1 MNFTSSSHQS
11 PKRRSSFSSAT
22 TQQDRSGSTPSEHS
36 PFIQGVQQQD
46 SKAID
51 WGKIKLLTIFLGLG
65 AGFCLVLAKL
75 FSIQLYNG
83 DSYRDMARKQY
94 EAKITLAAERGAM
107 YDRHQRIIATTLPR
121 LSIAVDPNM
130 VESSSTIA
138 RLLSS
143 LTGKSPDIYLKKISS
158 AHSSFVWLERGIAAE
173 SMTPLDTLQDDGLI
187 RIREPRRYFGFGSL
201 GAQILGF
208 TDIDN
213 RGVSGLEMSFDSLL
227 KGANGMTILYRDGRG
242 KKRPISDEPLQA
254 PRNGSS
260 LTLTLDMHIQGIVEH
275 ELKKGVESANAESGT
290 AIAVDP
296 RTGEVL
302 AMASFPTF
310 NPNDPSSARDEFI
323 RNRAITDMYEPGSTF
338 KIVTASA
345 LIEEK
350 LLTPESMVDAH
361 DGVWQCADRTI
372 RDDHP
377 QHGMITFTHALE
389 QSSNIVAAEQS
400 QLLRND
406 KFYKYV
412 RDFGFGIVSG
422 IDIPGEIRGIVR
434 KPREFDL
441 TTKQFMAFGY
451 SLGATPLQLLNAYCT
466 VANRG
471 IMMKPFVVK
480 EIRNET
486 GTVIKAFQPQKI
498 RRVISEETANK
509 VNAMLVNVVQNGTGR
524 PVRLEG
530 MTIAGKTGTAQQL
543 TDGRYSKQDYTA
555 SFAGFFPAEQ
565 PQVALLVMLTKPRN
579 GYYGGEV
586 AAPIFRKIAQQI
598 VSAGLLTLPTPSVN
612 SPQSQHTQVHQS
624 QEQSAGAMSTTL
636 TTMPDIRG
644 MQWSDAE
651 IILRAKGLRYTHE
664 TTPSPQSI
672 ILTQS
677 VIPHEQ
683 TALGTTVQIRFCT
696 AVSITDLPEAL
707 PVLQGLSVRRAMA
720 ILHGSKLRGH
730 IKGNGSRVVRALWS
744 AQEKHCILETQ

>member
-1 MNFTSSSHQS
+1 MKFASSSHQS
-11 PKRRSSFSSAT
+11 PKRRSPASAPMPAPPADT
-22 TQQDRSGSTPSEHS
+22 TTHAMPAMA
-36 PFIQGVQQQD
+36 IQR
-46 SKAID
+46 D
-51 WGKIKLLTIFLGLG
+51 WGKIKLLGIFLCLG
-65 AGFCLVLAKL
+65 IGFCSVIVKL

-83 DSYRDMARKQY
+83 ETYRDIARKQY
-94 EAKITLAAERGAM
+94 ESKITLSAERGAM
-107 YDRHQRIIATTLPR
+107 YDRHERIVATTLPR

-130 VESSSTIA
+130 LESPRTIA
-138 RLLSS
+138 RLLSA
-143 LTGKSPDIYLKKISS
+143 LTGKSPDVYLKKIFS
-158 AHSSFVWLERGIAAE
+158 AQSSFVWLERGIATE
-173 SMTPLDTLQDDGLI
+173 STTALDTLQDDGLI

-213 RGVSGLEMSFDSLL
+213 HGVSGLEMSFDSLL

-254 PRNGSS
+254 PRHGAS
-260 LTLTLDMHIQGIVEH
+260 LTLTLDMHIQGVVEH
-275 ELKKGVESANAESGT
+275 ELKRGVQSANAESGT
-290 AIAVDP
+290 AIALDP

-302 AMASFPTF
+302 AMASYPTF
-310 NPNDPSSARDEFI
+310 NPNDLTSANPEDI

-361 DGVWQCADRTI
+361 DGVWQCADRTV

-377 QHGMITFTHALE
+377 QHGMITFAHALA
-389 QSSNIVAAEQS
+389 QSSNIVSAEQS

-422 IDIPGEIRGIVR
+422 IDVPGEIRGTVR

-451 SLGATPLQLLNAYCT
+451 SLGATPLQLLNAYST
-466 VANRG
+466 IANRG
-471 IMMKPFVVK
+471 VMMKPFIVK
-480 EIRNET
+480 EIRNES
-486 GTVIKAFQPQKI
+486 GAKIKSFAPQKI
-498 RRVISEETANK
+498 RRVVSEETAQK
-509 VNAMLVNVVQNGTGR
+509 VNAMLVGVVQHGTGK
-524 PVRLEG
+524 PVRIDG
-530 MTIAGKTGTAQQL
+530 MSIAGKTGTAQQL

-565 PQVALLVMLTKPRN
+565 PQIALLVMLTKPRN

-598 VSAGLLTLPTPSVN
+598 ASAGLLTLPQ
-612 SPQSQHTQVHQS
+612 QSANTIRVTAQ
-624 QEQSAGAMSTTL
+624 QEQTQEATQPAQLQSTTL
-636 TTMPDIRG
+636 IMMPDIRG

-651 IILRAKGLRYTHE
+651 LILSKKGLRYTHE
-664 TTPSPQSI
+664 TTPEVSSVILVQSI
-672 ILTQS
+672 IPQDQ
-677 VIPHEQ
+677 IQP
-683 TALGTTVQIRFCT
+683 GTTVHLRFCSPV
-696 AVSITDLPEAL
+696 ALSDLPESL
-707 PVLQGLSVRRAMA
+707 PALQGLGVRRAMA
-720 ILHGSKLRGH
+720 ILHGSKLRGY
-730 IKGNGSRVVRALWS
+730 IQGSGTRVTRAVWS